1 MANHANIYFYRFFH
15 LNNITAVWTKYGF
28 IDSLH
33 HRKGINIRKS
43 GSLIEVAEE
52 ISVPRI
58 TSAWNYIL

>member
-52 ISVPRI
+52 IVCS
-58 TSAWNYIL
+58 